1 MPTISQGS
9 KVLVSG
15 ANGYLAMW
23 TVRILLERGYNVRGT
38 VRDEGKTQFVRE
50 YFAKRGF
57 GNDRLELVSVPDI
70 VKEGAFDE
78 FVKDVEGI
86 LHTASPFHS
95 NVKEPE
101 GKLISLRKLIDQD
114 SDIFPRRILP
124 SSRPG
129 NGPNVKRIVV
139 TSSTAAVMEPPTQPT
154 QFSELNWNESAPKE
168 VEEKGS
174 NAAPMTIYRASK
186 ALAEKSA
193 WKFVE
198 EHKSEVKWDLS
209 VINPPFIFGPPI
221 HDIKSASALNT
232 SLKLWYDTLTGEP
245 AKTRDQLKASFTW
258 VDVRDTAL
266 AHILALEKAEAG
278 GERIIT
284 AAGPCLWQ
292 EWLEAANSLPQS
304 QRPANL
310 PVGYPDILEGERTYL
325 ANWDLSKEAR
335 ILGIK
340 FHSKAETTKDT
351 IENFKERGW

>member
-1 MPTISQGS
+1 
-9 KVLVSG
+9 
-15 ANGYLAMW
+15 MW

-38 VRDEGKTQFVRE
+38 VRDEGKAQFVKE
-50 YFAKRGF
+50 YFSKRGF

-101 GKLISLRKLIDQD
+101 E
-114 SDIFPRRILP
+114 FF
-124 SSRPG
+124 RPAVQG
-129 NGPNVKRIVV
+129 TVGMLKSALKNGPNVKRIVV

-174 NAAPMTIYRASK
+174 DAAPMTIYRASK

-266 AHILALEKAEAG
+266 AHILALEKPEAG